1 VGRSEP
7 LTDAFLE
14 VVPPLVAGVD
24 APEAHPEREL
34 GQGLGAVFLPGG
46 AVEEIGNGMMRW
58 CRVILPQ
65 LLPGF
70 GHIAHGNELSASLR
84 CRIWRRMFLVDGFT
98 AVD

>member
-46 AVEEIGNGMMRW
+46 AVEEIGNGPGMTRRH
-58 CRVILPQ
+58 RVIPPQ
-65 LLPGF
+65 VLRG
-70 GHIAHGNELSASLR
+70 SAIQPTEMS
-84 CRIWRRMFLVDGFT
+84 CPHH
-98 AVD
+98 